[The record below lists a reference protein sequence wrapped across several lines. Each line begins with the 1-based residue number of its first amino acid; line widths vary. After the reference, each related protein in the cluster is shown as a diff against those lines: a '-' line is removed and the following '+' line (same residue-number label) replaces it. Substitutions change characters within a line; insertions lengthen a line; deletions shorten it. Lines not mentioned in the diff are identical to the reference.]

1 MPLLS
6 FFVFIWLSC
15 LTTSVLHDFHV
26 SKTEIHYK
34 SEIESLQLSVHV
46 FIDDLELGLTPYS
59 EHELNLLTEKEHP
72 DSDSLISIYFNE
84 VFSFSVDG
92 QEISPLYLGKEISDD
107 FQGAWCYLEQ
117 EHLASFDQME
127 IKNTLLCEIYD
138 DQKNIVSFKVD
149 NKRKAFNILEKEDS
163 ELTINLE

>member
-1 MPLLS
+1 MHVIPHIL
-6 FFVFIWLSC
+6 IIC
-15 LTTSVLHDFHV
+15 LACFSSTGLHDFHV
-26 SKTEIHYK
+26 SKTEVHYK
-34 SEIESLQLSVHV
+34 SEAESLQLSVHV
-46 FIDDLELGLTPYS
+46 FIDDLELALANYS
-59 EHELNLLTEKEHP
+59 DNVLNLLSEKEHP
-72 DSDSLISIYFNE
+72 DADSLIALYFNE
-84 VFSFSVDG
+84 VYSFSVHDKD
-92 QEISPLYLGKEISDD
+92 ISPAYLGKEISDD

-149 NKRKAFNILEKEDS
+149 NKRKAFNILDKEDS